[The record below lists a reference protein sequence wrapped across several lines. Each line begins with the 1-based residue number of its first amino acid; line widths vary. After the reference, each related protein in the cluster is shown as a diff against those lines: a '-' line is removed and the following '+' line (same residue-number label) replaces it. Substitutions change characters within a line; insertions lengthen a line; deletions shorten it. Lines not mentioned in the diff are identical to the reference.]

1 MIILLEEK
9 IKTIDDGKDIAKS
22 IEQYEF
28 FQNFLKENSE
38 KDNDKKF
45 LIEIS
50 RNLEYE
56 FFEEGAIILKEGD
69 ESNEKMYIIM
79 DGTVSILK

>member
-1 MIILLEEK
+1 M
-9 IKTIDDGKDIAKS
+9 
-22 IEQYEF
+22 
-28 FQNFLKENSE
+28 KENSE

-45 LIEIS
+45 FMEIS